1 MREFPG
7 WHVWHGVSGSWYAR
21 LPRTS
26 PPVVLKPGGAADLA
40 ELREWLASWHREHGN

>member
-7 WHVWHGVSGSWYAR
+7 WRVWKGVNGWWYAR

-26 PPVVLKPGGAADLA
+26 PPVVLERAADLA